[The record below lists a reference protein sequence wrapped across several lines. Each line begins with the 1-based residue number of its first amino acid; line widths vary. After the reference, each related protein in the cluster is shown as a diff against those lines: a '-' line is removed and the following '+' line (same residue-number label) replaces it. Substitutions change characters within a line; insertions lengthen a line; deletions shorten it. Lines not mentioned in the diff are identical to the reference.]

1 MAERYLPFCYSEDC
15 PVELPNL
22 GEDYAPVYGYAQ
34 THQTLEQWLNIWRAL
49 ADDIVQKGTATKIR
63 RFIDLPT
70 SFWNKCMGNVDTLRH
85 VIRGARAKRGP
96 DSGPGSLLWFVLID
110 YVLYQAFCHYQHA
123 QIEGKLD
130 NFYSFKQLHNDRK
143 KIVSYRAYLTKLLDA
158 LSPANLETYFP
169 GIRQQIDMMIGSQR
183 RTRAVAL
190 KSDQVSQLAS
200 ISTAK
205 TLETS
210 DSKNDV
216 KYGLIMQFLTPES
229 ELFKKRLDVTLNHI
243 RCKSK
248 KKSEGKVA
256 RRNRGH
262 CVVCCEN
269 CDERSSNPG
278 GKCKGIHGRK
288 TVSYCAV
295 CGVYVC
301 HNCWDS
307 FHLDEVPNLP
317 PCMEKKLGLARRRIL
332 RYDNAPKKQTRS
344 PVRAMR
350 PTRNSSSLYSP
361 SKASSRARYIGQK
374 LLERQANKPD
384 RLTAES
390 P

>member
-1 MAERYLPFCYSEDC
+1 MRQEDGSYLFIGLCVLEIKTQSAFGTVSAVYLQSLNGNKFIECAAGTPLFKDSVRDPPYRSQICQHATAIVPRVLIVYSTPGGLPQKMVLVTLSEMQRHTILSLEQILAERYLPFCYSEDC

-110 YVLYQAFCHYQHA
+110 YVLYQAFRHYQHA

-190 KSDQVSQLAS
+190 KSDEVSQLAS

-248 KKSEGKVA
+248 RKLEEKVA
-256 RRNRGH
+256 RCNRGH
-262 CVVCCEN
+262 CVVCC
-269 CDERSSNPG
+269 
-278 GKCKGIHGRK
+278 
-288 TVSYCAV
+288 
-295 CGVYVC
+295 
-301 HNCWDS
+301 
-307 FHLDEVPNLP
+307 
-317 PCMEKKLGLARRRIL
+317 
-332 RYDNAPKKQTRS
+332 
-344 PVRAMR
+344 
-350 PTRNSSSLYSP
+350 
-361 SKASSRARYIGQK
+361 
-374 LLERQANKPD
+374 
-384 RLTAES
+384 
-390 P
+390 